1 MQLAA
6 GRRQARTVAGSRVAT
21 AGRRPGQVAGRQ
33 ETTVGPVP
41 VPVLVPPAAVR
52 AAVPVP
58 VVVPEPLAEVGL
70 EPVLELLAAARL
82 ELIPELLAAA
92 GPEPLVVA
100 AVAGLPEARATTVSC
115 WPRRLAAGGC
125 RPVTAVRS
133 VPGAGGPRRAT
144 ARRTGR
150 RATPTLESGRP
161 KARSPRP
168 MRSVVTGRS
177 AVCGPSPKGPDPAEP
192 ADDVRQPRPM
202 EVVRHPEVAVVV
214 RRPGPKAAVRGLRRT
229 AVARRQGPKV
239 VVRRQRPEVV
249 ARWPGPKAAGWWLG
263 PMAVG
268 QCWGPRT
275 IGWPTTAHWTSGP
288 TVDFR
293 LLSLATGRPMARG
306 GRGSSR
312 VHDGVLRPLT
322 GSSRCSPTWGCHPR
336 SSG

>member
-21 AGRRPGQVAGRQ
+21 AGRRPAQVAGRQ
-33 ETTVGPVP
+33 TTVGL
-41 VPVLVPPAAVR
+41 VLVLVLVAGPPVAAVSVR
-52 AAVPVP
+52 VA
-58 VVVPEPLAEVGL
+58 VPEPLAEVGL
-70 EPVLELLAAARL
+70 EPVLELLAVALL
-82 ELIPELLAAA
+82 ESIPELRAAA
-92 GPEPLVVA
+92 GPEPLVAA
-100 AVAGLPEARATTVSC
+100 AVAGLPEARATMVSC

-125 RPVTAVRS
+125 RPVAAVKG

-177 AVCGPSPKGPDPAEP
+177 AVCGPSPKGRDPAEP

-229 AVARRQGPKV
+229 AAA
-239 VVRRQRPEVV
+239 RRQRPEVV
-249 ARWPGPKAAGWWLG
+249 VRRQGAKAAGWWLG

-275 IGWPTTAHWTSGP
+275 IDWPTTARWTSGP

-312 VHDGVLRPLT
+312 VRDGVRRPLT
-322 GSSRCSPTWGCHPR
+322 GSFRCSPTWVCHPR